1 MTVSLGV
8 AGFDKQLLG
17 DCTTAPHNTRSL
29 KVSLR
34 TSNPLRRGNW
44 PFIRY
49 VAFPRHAPSYKNVL
63 SHAFVLIK
71 PRPMKSMRGL
81 NLLIITA
88 LVCGCAEGRKA
99 DVPLSYAK
107 LDTGYLNSG
116 IYDLGWVFVW
126 DRTQKTLTA
135 VGPLKVPEGLKDVGP
150 TIEQQQTTLSADTDV
165 EFSADIAK
173 IVGTTASLQA
183 QIARNT
189 TTELDNVARETAAA
203 EALLNF
209 NNQKSRT
216 WRQRLAKDYAG
227 DNFRFLVIDRVLRG
241 DKVSVGFNNTGAGS
255 VGANV
260 LQYGGLNIKVTY
272 SGKSN
277 FTQTGKGAPLV
288 IQARMFQLTGKSADP
303 EFVPVTGAETKQ
315 FNFQQAIKQGQ

>member
-1 MTVSLGV
+1 
-8 AGFDKQLLG
+8 
-17 DCTTAPHNTRSL
+17 
-29 KVSLR
+29 
-34 TSNPLRRGNW
+34 
-44 PFIRY
+44 
-49 VAFPRHAPSYKNVL
+49 
-63 SHAFVLIK
+63 
-71 PRPMKSMRGL
+71 MKSMRGL